1 MPTDAPATAA
11 QTSTTI
17 DLWRKSWQKAKK
29 CKAKNRKTSNG
40 WLGDFVRITIMLW
53 AMAIIT
59 ANYIGYFKGQIVTFS
74 ASLLPWIDQNEPKKK
89 MKALTLKEKHRNT
102 K

>member
-1 MPTDAPATAA
+1 MAESKEAEGQEQEDH
-11 QTSTTI
+11 
-17 DLWRKSWQKAKK
+17 
-29 CKAKNRKTSNG
+29 SNG

-59 ANYIGYFKGQIVTFS
+59 ANYVGYFKGQIDVTFS
-74 ASLLPWIDQNEPKKK
+74 ASLLSSTAASYGLTMNRTGKKK
-89 MKALTLKEKHRNT
+89 KDESVNLESKSTTSAT

>member
-1 MPTDAPATAA
+1 MAESNEA
-11 QTSTTI
+11 QSQEQE
-17 DLWRKSWQKAKK
+17 DH
-29 CKAKNRKTSNG
+29 SNG

-59 ANYIGYFKGQIVTFS
+59 ANYVGYFKGQIDVTFS
-74 ASLLPWIDQNEPKKK
+74 ASLLSSTAASYGLTMNRAGKKK
-89 MKALTLKEKHRNT
+89 KDESVNLESKSTTSTT

>member
-1 MPTDAPATAA
+1 MAESKESQD
-11 QTSTTI
+11 Q
-17 DLWRKSWQKAKK
+17 DQEDH
-29 CKAKNRKTSNG
+29 SNG

-59 ANYIGYFKGQIVTFS
+59 ANYVGYFKGQIDVTFS
-74 ASLLPWIDQNEPKKK
+74 ASLLSSTAASYGLTMNRTGKKK
-89 MKALTLKEKHRNT
+89 KDESVNLESKSTTSTT

>member
-1 MPTDAPATAA
+1 MAESKEAEGQEQEDH
-11 QTSTTI
+11 
-17 DLWRKSWQKAKK
+17 
-29 CKAKNRKTSNG
+29 SNG

-59 ANYIGYFKGQIVTFS
+59 ANYVGYFKGQIDVTFS
-74 ASLLPWIDQNEPKKK
+74 ASLLSSTAASYGLTMNRTGKKK
-89 MKALTLKEKHRNT
+89 KDESVNLESKSTTSTT

>member
-1 MPTDAPATAA
+1 MAETKETQGQEQEDH
-11 QTSTTI
+11 
-17 DLWRKSWQKAKK
+17 
-29 CKAKNRKTSNG
+29 SNG

-59 ANYIGYFKGQIVTFS
+59 ANYVGYFKGQIDVTFS
-74 ASLLPWIDQNEPKKK
+74 ASLLSSTAASYGLTMNRTAKKK
-89 MKALTLKEKHRNT
+89 KDESVNLESKSTTSTT

>member
-1 MPTDAPATAA
+1 MAESKESQGQEQEDH
-11 QTSTTI
+11 
-17 DLWRKSWQKAKK
+17 
-29 CKAKNRKTSNG
+29 SNG

-59 ANYIGYFKGQIVTFS
+59 ANYVGYFKGQIDVTFS
-74 ASLLPWIDQNEPKKK
+74 ASLLSSTAASYGLTMNRTGKKK
-89 MKALTLKEKHRNT
+89 KDESVNLESKSTTSTT